1 MKEMHFLATT
11 EAPASDNL
19 DRGRFRDHYTND
31 VSFRFYI
38 FYLHS

>member
-1 MKEMHFLATT
+1 MHFLATT

-31 VSFRFYI
+31 VSVFTI
-38 FYLHS
+38 IVHIYLY

>member
-38 FYLHS
+38 LD